1 MSIIIGPTAR
11 VLAAFVSVVLLP
23 ALVHSQDPQ
32 NLSRY
37 RGAEIGSTLMSVATL
52 WGLAPTDA
60 KVVHKR
66 PALMNDLDWR
76 PKLAGGGGPD
86 QQDPVREVQF
96 SFYDDQL
103 FRIVVSYQRDRILGL
118 TDTDLVEAL
127 SAVYGSPATSA
138 VGKPRASETSD
149 YIFDDTVIARWENA
163 DSSVALLRA
172 SHSTPVRLVVLS
184 KRLAG
189 LARTAAAA
197 AARLD
202 EQEEPQRVADRQKQE
217 ADASRISAEKARSA
231 NKAAF
236 KP

>member
-1 MSIIIGPTAR
+1 MSINIGPTAR
-11 VLAAFVSVVLLP
+11 ALASFVSAVVLLP
-23 ALVHSQDPQ
+23 ALVHSQD
-32 NLSRY
+32 LSRY
-37 RGAEIGSTLMSVATL
+37 REAEIGSTVQSVATL
-52 WGLAPTDA
+52 SGLAPTDA
-60 KVVHKR
+60 KVIHKR
-66 PALMNDLDWR
+66 PAIMHDLEWR
-76 PKLAGGGGPD
+76 PPLSLGGGTD
-86 QQDPVREVQF
+86 QQDPVRDVQF
-96 SFYDDQL
+96 SFYNDQL
-103 FRIVVSYQRDRILGL
+103 FRIVVNYHRDRILGL

-127 SAVYGSPATSA
+127 SAVYGSPATSP

-149 YIFDDTVIARWENA
+149 YIFDDTVIARWENT

-189 LARTAAAA
+189 LARTAAAE

-202 EQEEPQRVADRQKQE
+202 EQEEPKRVADRLKQE
-217 ADASRISAEKARSA
+217 ADANRTSGEKARSA